1 MKDFLKKELYSLRAV
16 TAILAR
22 WLLLA
27 VPTGLVCGA
36 VGTAFH
42 LAVEHVTEWRG
53 EHVWLL
59 WLLPLAGLAIVA
71 LYKLTGCEGMGTNNV
86 IRAVHSGESV
96 SPLLVPAIFLGT
108 VLTHLCGG
116 SAGREGAALQMGGS
130 IGYNIARLFHFS
142 DHDRRTATACGMA
155 AFFSALFGTPLAA
168 TLFGIMV
175 EDVGLAFSVAFVP
188 GFAAAL
194 IAYGVSLACGIAPT
208 HFGLTAPALSID
220 TALLAAVLGAA
231 WLAAPHV
238 LDWATH
244 TWYTVV
250 KNRDLEAESASR
262 AAASSEAAASSA
274 VQEAASSQPEPE
286 QPKELDGKAVTGGS
300 WAAVDVSTLADDAAI
315 RAAAQ
320 QLKAQG
326 ADYGLVTLKT
336 PDGSI
341 CYASQ
346 VPAAAQ
352 SIAGTTVDPARIA
365 AIFREEGVIPVA
377 QLAAFKDPI
386 SSRTD
391 RSMAIHYG
399 DGLWLDAQ
407 KDGNAWLNPY
417 SAAAV
422 EYVGDLVAEVQGM
435 GFEQVVL
442 TNVQFPKLSRKQ
454 DYGETSGVSRADQL
468 KADIAALQSR
478 FAGSMTLWFSYT
490 LDQCNTNS
498 VSLDVPAVTLGMDNL
513 LVTADKAV
521 DADSRTALEQSA
533 AGQGVQHLVL
543 HSADIFQ

>member
-1 MKDFLKKELYSLRAV
+1 MWGGGWLQSMGFHDFAGSAAVHNVGGVIAMLGAALLGPRIGKYDKDGKPRSLVRRSGALAFLDSVRSPCYLWRVGSKYRSVNMKEFLKKELYSLRAV

-53 EHVWLL
+53 EHIWLL

-130 IGYNIARLFHFS
+130 IGYNIARLFRFS

-208 HFGLTAPALSID
+208 HFGLTAPALSLD

-231 WLAAPHV
+231 CALVSRGFCWL
-238 LDWATH
+238 LH
-244 TWYTVV
+244 TMEHEMPRRLPNPWVRAVV
-250 KNRDLEAESASR
+250 GGV
-262 AAASSEAAASSA
+262 A
-274 VQEAASSQPEPE
+274 VVALSYLMGVGRYNGA
-286 QPKELDGKAVTGGS
+286 GM
-300 WAAVDVSTLADDAAI
+300 DVITAAI
-315 RAAAQ
+315 E
-320 QLKAQG
+320 QG
-326 ADYGLVTLKT
+326 QALPWDFLCKMLLTALTLSAGFKGGEVVPSFYIGATFGCVFGPLLGL
-336 PDGSI
+336 
-341 CYASQ
+341 
-346 VPAAAQ
+346 PA
-352 SIAGTTVDPARIA
+352 G
-365 AIFREEGVIPVA
+365 F
-377 QLAAFKDPI
+377 
-386 SSRTD
+386 
-391 RSMAIHYG
+391 
-399 DGLWLDAQ
+399 
-407 KDGNAWLNPY
+407 
-417 SAAAV
+417 AAAV
-422 EYVGDLVAEVQGM
+422 GLISVFCGATNTLIPSILLAYELFGGAGLELIALGCGVCYMLSGTHGLYSSQLFVTEKLLSEYTA
-435 GFEQVVL
+435 
-442 TNVQFPKLSRKQ
+442 SW
-454 DYGETSGVSRADQL
+454 GERL
-468 KADIAALQSR
+468 R
-478 FAGSMTLWFSYT
+478 
-490 LDQCNTNS
+490 
-498 VSLDVPAVTLGMDNL
+498 
-513 LVTADKAV
+513 
-521 DADSRTALEQSA
+521 
-533 AGQGVQHLVL
+533 H
-543 HSADIFQ
+543 H